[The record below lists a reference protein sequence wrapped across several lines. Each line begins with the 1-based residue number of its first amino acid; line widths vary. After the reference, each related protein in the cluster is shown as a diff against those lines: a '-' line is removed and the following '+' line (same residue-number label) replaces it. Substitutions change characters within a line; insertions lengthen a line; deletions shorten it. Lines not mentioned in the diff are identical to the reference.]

1 MPILKN
7 MPVPPTVVFTKFE
20 NHLNDIKTKII
31 EQLKEKDEEISAA
44 EKDQRIEKRAIEV
57 IANFFTN
64 ITADLPKTK
73 FFLFNPGRATSGYK
87 FNYNS

>member
-31 EQLKEKDEEISAA
+31 EQLKEKDEKE
-44 EKDQRIEKRAIEV
+44 
-57 IANFFTN
+57 
-64 ITADLPKTK
+64 
-73 FFLFNPGRATSGYK
+73 
-87 FNYNS
+87 